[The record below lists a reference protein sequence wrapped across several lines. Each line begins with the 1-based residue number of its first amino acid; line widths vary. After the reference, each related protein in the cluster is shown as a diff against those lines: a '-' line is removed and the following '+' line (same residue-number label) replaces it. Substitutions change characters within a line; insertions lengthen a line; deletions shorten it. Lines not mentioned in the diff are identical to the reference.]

1 MDEELNIL
9 EREYCPPV
17 DPALV
22 YAIFLDFD
30 TDEQD
35 RLQRARGLLDPI
47 KQSAIEEQYTEFDPS
62 ASSGQ
67 VARFSPGKSNGS
79 SEEESRTETASQS
92 AATDLTNLSNNI
104 STLSLNNKSASISED
119 SSERGGYLNDLEQLD
134 FATKE
139 FRLVETFPTLRPAL
153 VSFTLKKC
161 DRNFGKATDELLNHV
176 YFADSVDS
184 PGAEQAVA
192 KGIDAFFEERT
203 VAWSGRKG
211 KSKKKRNLDIQNGRS
226 TSLPATS
233 PAQQTNRWHDAN
245 RDVDLICSLTSQSQR
260 NIASLYH
267 GNGASASATIMAM
280 LEADIKANG
289 HIKGDNSVVLQNAID
304 LISDFPSLE
313 LPHALALI
321 RLTHPSTASAHK
333 LTKALVAQ
341 SDGKSAGKIEVI
353 PRYAPINLSE
363 PSPLSS
369 RPGSATPLLAVPHT
383 VLALNA
389 ARSTAFTQASAA
401 YRKGKSEPL
410 MKAVAGHYSQL
421 GRDYDA
427 ALKAA
432 SSAEADALVS
442 SQSTPTQLDLH
453 GVSVKDATR
462 IARER
467 VTAWWHGLGEGRI
480 DLRGYSGMGE
490 DYRIVTG
497 LGRHSEHG
505 ISKLGPAV
513 ARMLVREGWK
523 VEVGSGVLVVSGVAK
538 RT

>member
-1 MDEELNIL
+1 M
-9 EREYCPPV
+9 
-17 DPALV
+17 
-22 YAIFLDFD
+22 
-30 TDEQD
+30 
-35 RLQRARGLLDPI
+35 
-47 KQSAIEEQYTEFDPS
+47 
-62 ASSGQ
+62 
-67 VARFSPGKSNGS
+67 
-79 SEEESRTETASQS
+79 
-92 AATDLTNLSNNI
+92 
-104 STLSLNNKSASISED
+104 
-119 SSERGGYLNDLEQLD
+119 
-134 FATKE
+134 
-139 FRLVETFPTLRPAL
+139 FPTLRPAL

-161 DRNFGKATDELLNHV
+161 NGNFGKATDELLNHV

-184 PGAEQAVA
+184 PGAKQAVT
-192 KGIDAFFEERT
+192 KGIDAFFEENT
-203 VAWSGRKG
+203 VARRGHKG
-211 KSKKKRNLDIQNGRS
+211 KSKKKRNLDIQNARS

-233 PAQQTNRWHDAN
+233 SAQQTNRWHDAN
-245 RDVDLICSLTSQSQR
+245 RDVDLISSLTSQSER

-267 GNGASASATIMAM
+267 GNGASASATIIAM
-280 LEADIKANG
+280 LETDIKANE
-289 HIKGDNSVVLQNAID
+289 HIKGDNPAVLQNAID

-321 RLTHPSTASAHK
+321 RLTHPSTASAHE
-333 LTKALVAQ
+333 LAKALVTQ
-341 SDGKSAGKIEVI
+341 PDRKSAGEIEVI

-369 RPGSATPLLAVPHT
+369 KPSSATPSLAVPHT
-383 VLALNA
+383 IPALSA
-389 ARSTAFTQASAA
+389 AKSTAFTQASAA

-410 MKAVAGHYSQL
+410 MKAAAGYYSQL

-467 VTAWWHGLGEGRI
+467 VAAWWHGLGEGRI
-480 DLRGYSGMGE
+480 DLGGCGGVSEG
-490 DYRIVTG
+490 YRIVTG
-497 LGRHSEHG
+497 LGRHSERG
-505 ISKLGPAV
+505 IGKLGPAV
-513 ARMLVREGWK
+513 AKMLVREGWK

>member
-30 TDEQD
+30 PDEQD
-35 RLQRARGLLDPI
+35 RLQRARELLDPI

-67 VARFSPGKSNGS
+67 AARFSPGKSNGS

-92 AATDLTNLSNNI
+92 AATDLTNLSNDI
-104 STLSLNNKSASISED
+104 STLSLNNKFASVSED
-119 SSERGGYLNDLEQLD
+119 SSGGGYLNDIEQLD

-153 VSFTLKKC
+153 VSFALKKC
-161 DRNFGKATDELLNHV
+161 NGNFGKATDELLNHV

-184 PGAEQAVA
+184 PGAKHAIA
-192 KGIDAFFEERT
+192 KGIDAFSEEHT
-203 VAWSGRKG
+203 VAWRGRKG
-211 KSKKKRNLDIQNGRS
+211 KSKKKRNLDIQNARS
-226 TSLPATS
+226 AFLPATS
-233 PAQQTNRWHDAN
+233 SAQQTNRWHDAS
-245 RDVDLICSLTSQSQR
+245 RDVDLISSLTSQSQR

-267 GNGASASATIMAM
+267 ENGASASATIMAI
-280 LEADIKANG
+280 LETDIKANG
-289 HIKGDNSVVLQNAID
+289 HIEGDNPAVLQNAID

-333 LTKALVAQ
+333 LAKALVAQ
-341 SDGKSAGKIEVI
+341 PERKSAGKIEVI

-363 PSPLSS
+363 PSPLFS
-369 RPGSATPLLAVPHT
+369 RPSSATPSLAVPHT
-383 VLALNA
+383 TLALSD

-410 MKAVAGHYSQL
+410 MKAAAGYYSQL

-427 ALKAA
+427 ALKAT

-462 IARER
+462 ITRER

-480 DLRGYSGMGE
+480 DLRGCSGMGE
-490 DYRIVTG
+490 GYRIVTG